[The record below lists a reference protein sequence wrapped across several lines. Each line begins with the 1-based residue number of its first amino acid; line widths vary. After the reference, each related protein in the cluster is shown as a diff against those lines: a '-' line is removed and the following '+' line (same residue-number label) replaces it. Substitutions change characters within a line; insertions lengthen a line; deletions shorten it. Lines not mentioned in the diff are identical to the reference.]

1 MQVQG
6 IMQEAIRFIQEN
18 FKQVAVLKDGASGL
32 TELVIDPGKTV
43 YIRKAIPYTGLPY
56 QKLARLDHPLLPK
69 IYYAAED
76 ALRTYVIEQYV
87 EGQNLQ
93 ALLEAK
99 GTLTEKQVRGIGL
112 QLCDVLEYLHINY
125 IIHRDI
131 KPSNI
136 ILKEDGSIRLIDFGA
151 ARIVKTGPRHGIKE
165 TIAEPFSRKRNRCYC

>member
-1 MQVQG
+1 
-6 IMQEAIRFIQEN
+6 MQEAIRFIQEN

-99 GTLTEKQVRGIGL
+99 KNLHSSRSYQKVELPAYMNKPL
-112 QLCDVLEYLHINY
+112 PESKPASEQLVQ
-125 IIHRDI
+125 
-131 KPSNI
+131 K
-136 ILKEDGSIRLIDFGA
+136 
-151 ARIVKTGPRHGIKE
+151 VKAMQQEMKKHD
-165 TIAEPFSRKRNRCYC
+165 A